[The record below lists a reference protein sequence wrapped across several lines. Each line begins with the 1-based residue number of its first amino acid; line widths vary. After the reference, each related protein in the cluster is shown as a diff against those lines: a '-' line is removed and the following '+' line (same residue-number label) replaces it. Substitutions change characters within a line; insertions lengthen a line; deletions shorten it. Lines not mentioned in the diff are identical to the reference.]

1 MNVGPYFQRAAVG
14 LALVLAA
21 ALDVLYQRLDRIP
34 VPDVPEPARSV
45 GWGGEDRVSA
55 SVDNAVTAPPAEHA
69 PVLEVRGIGKRFGA
83 VRALHDVS
91 FALYPGEVVG
101 LIGDNGA
108 GKSTL
113 VNIIAGSL
121 QPDSGEIVVDG
132 VTRRFEN
139 AAQARAAGIE
149 TVFQYLSLV
158 PTLDMAENVFLNR
171 EIFAFGQIGRWVRW
185 MDKAEMRRQTSDGF
199 TRLGLSLPS
208 PKTKVTALSG
218 GQRQAVAIARAV
230 LWGSHIVV
238 LDEPAAA
245 LGVRQTEIVLSFVEG
260 LRAHGVA
267 CIFISH
273 NMEHVMRVADRIV
286 LMRLGE
292 KIFDAPAAQTTG
304 AELVAMMTGATTVR
318 SQP

>member
-1 MNVGPYFQRAAVG
+1 
-14 LALVLAA
+14 
-21 ALDVLYQRLDRIP
+21 
-34 VPDVPEPARSV
+34 
-45 GWGGEDRVSA
+45 VSA
-55 SVDNAVTAPPAEHA
+55 SVDNAMAAPSAEHA

-132 VTRRFEN
+132 VMRRFEN

-208 PKTKVTALSG
+208 PTTKVTALSG

-260 LRAHGVA
+260 LRTHGVA

-292 KIFDAPAAQTTG
+292 KIFDASTSQTTG

>member
-1 MNVGPYFQRAAVG
+1 MSDRPATG
-14 LALVLAA
+14 
-21 ALDVLYQRLDRIP
+21 DV
-34 VPDVPEPARSV
+34 VMTEPA
-45 GWGGEDRVSA
+45 SA
-55 SVDNAVTAPPAEHA
+55 TPERL
-69 PVLEVRGIGKRFGA
+69 PVLEVRGISKRFGA

-91 FALYPGEVVG
+91 FALYPGEVAG

-121 QPDSGEIVVDG
+121 QPDSGQIFVDG
-132 VTRRFEN
+132 VERHFES

-171 EIFAFGQIGRWVRW
+171 EIFAFGQLGRWLRW
-185 MDKAEMRRQTSDGF
+185 MDKAEMRRQTSEGF
-199 TRLGLSLPS
+199 SRLGLTLPS
-208 PKTKVTALSG
+208 PRTKVAALSG

-230 LWGSHIVV
+230 IWGGHIVV

-245 LGVRQTEIVLSFVEG
+245 LGVKQTEIVLSFIER

-273 NMEHVMRVADRIV
+273 NMEHVMRVADRII

-292 KIFDAPAAQTTG
+292 KIFDAPAATTT
-304 AELVAMMTGATTVR
+304 APELVALMTGATSARAV
-318 SQP
+318 

>member
-1 MNVGPYFQRAAVG
+1 MTEAVTRTSEWELG
-14 LALVLAA
+14 
-21 ALDVLYQRLDRIP
+21 
-34 VPDVPEPARSV
+34 E
-45 GWGGEDRVSA
+45 GGE
-55 SVDNAVTAPPAEHA
+55 NGTNA
-69 PVLEVRGIGKRFGA
+69 PVLEVRGISKRFGA
-83 VRALHDVS
+83 VRALHEVS
-91 FALYPGEVVG
+91 FSLYPGEVIG
-101 LIGDNGA
+101 LVGDNGA

-121 QPDSGEIVVDG
+121 QPDGGQILVDG
-132 VTRRFEN
+132 VVRSFEN

-149 TVFQYLSLV
+149 TVFQYLSLI

-171 EIFAFGQIGRWVRW
+171 EIFGFGKLGQRLRW
-185 MDKAEMRRQTSDGF
+185 MDKKEMRRQTAAGF
-199 TRLGLSLPS
+199 TRLGLTLP
-208 PKTKVTALSG
+208 PPTTKVTALSG

-245 LGVRQTEIVLSFVEG
+245 LGVRQTAIVLSFIEG
-260 LRAHGVA
+260 LREHGVA

-292 KIFDAPAAQTTG
+292 KIFDAPAAQTSG
-304 AELVAMMTGATTVR
+304 AELVSMMTGATAVR

>member
-1 MNVGPYFQRAAVG
+1 M
-14 LALVLAA
+14 
-21 ALDVLYQRLDRIP
+21 
-34 VPDVPEPARSV
+34 
-45 GWGGEDRVSA
+45 
-55 SVDNAVTAPPAEHA
+55 
-69 PVLEVRGIGKRFGA
+69 LEVRGLSKRFGA

-91 FALYPGEVVG
+91 FALYPGEVIG

-113 VNIIAGSL
+113 VNMISGSL
-121 QPDSGEIVVDG
+121 QPDSGEILVDG
-132 VTRRFEN
+132 LERRFEN

-149 TVFQYLSLV
+149 TVFQSLSLI

-171 EIFAFGQIGRWVRW
+171 EIFGFGKLGRWLRW
-185 MDKAEMRRQTSDGF
+185 MDKAEMRRRTSEGF
-199 TRLGLSLPS
+199 ARLGLTLPS
-208 PKTKVTALSG
+208 PATKVTALSG

-245 LGVRQTEIVLSFVEG
+245 LGVKQTEIVLSFVER

-286 LMRLGE
+286 LLRLGE
-292 KIFDAPAAQTTG
+292 KIFDAPAAETT
-304 AELVAMMTGATTVR
+304 APELVAMMTGATAVR
-318 SQP
+318 AA

>member
-1 MNVGPYFQRAAVG
+1 MTETV
-14 LALVLAA
+14 
-21 ALDVLYQRLDRIP
+21 
-34 VPDVPEPARSV
+34 ARTSE
-45 GWGGEDRVSA
+45 WERRERGE
-55 SVDNAVTAPPAEHA
+55 NGTNA
-69 PVLEVRGIGKRFGA
+69 PVLEVRGISKRFGA
-83 VRALHDVS
+83 VRALHEVS
-91 FALYPGEVVG
+91 FSLYPGEVIG
-101 LIGDNGA
+101 LVGDNGA

-121 QPDSGEIVVDG
+121 QPDSGQILVDG
-132 VTRRFEN
+132 VVRSFEN

-149 TVFQYLSLV
+149 TVFQYLSLI

-171 EIFAFGQIGRWVRW
+171 EIFGFGKLGQRLRW
-185 MDKAEMRRQTSDGF
+185 MDKEEMRRQTATDF
-199 TRLGLSLPS
+199 TRLGLTLP
-208 PKTKVTALSG
+208 PPTTKVTALSG

-245 LGVRQTEIVLSFVEG
+245 LGVRQTAIVLSFIEG
-260 LRAHGVA
+260 LREHGVA

-304 AELVAMMTGATTVR
+304 AELVAMMTGATAVR

>member
-1 MNVGPYFQRAAVG
+1 MTETATGV
-14 LALVLAA
+14 
-21 ALDVLYQRLDRIP
+21 DKTQRL
-34 VPDVPEPARSV
+34 ET
-45 GWGGEDRVSA
+45 GES
-55 SVDNAVTAPPAEHA
+55 NAVA
-69 PVLEVRGIGKRFGA
+69 PVLEVRDISKRFGA

-91 FALYPGEVVG
+91 FSLYPGEVIG
-101 LIGDNGA
+101 LVGDNGA

-121 QPDSGEIVVDG
+121 QPDGGQIFVDG
-132 VTRRFEN
+132 LARNFEN

-149 TVFQYLSLV
+149 TVFQYLSLI

-171 EIFAFGQIGRWVRW
+171 EIFGFGKIGQTLRW
-185 MDKAEMRRQTSDGF
+185 MDKKEMRRQTAAGF
-199 TRLGLSLPS
+199 TRLGLTLP
-208 PKTKVTALSG
+208 PPTTKVTALSG

-245 LGVRQTEIVLSFVEG
+245 LGVRQTAIVLSFIEG
-260 LRAHGVA
+260 LREHGVA

-292 KIFDAPAAQTTG
+292 KIFDAPASSTSASD
-304 AELVAMMTGATTVR
+304 LVAMMTGAIAAR
-318 SQP
+318 AR

>member
-1 MNVGPYFQRAAVG
+1 MSARMEE
-14 LALVLAA
+14 A
-21 ALDVLYQRLDRIP
+21 ALTTT
-34 VPDVPEPARSV
+34 
-45 GWGGEDRVSA
+45 
-55 SVDNAVTAPPAEHA
+55 AVTA
-69 PVLEVRGIGKRFGA
+69 PVLEVRGISKRFGA

-113 VNIIAGSL
+113 VNVIAGTL
-121 QPDSGEIVVDG
+121 QPDGGEIVVDG
-132 VTRRFEN
+132 EVRRFEN

-171 EIFAFGQIGRWVRW
+171 EIFAFGRIGRWVRW

-199 TRLGLSLPS
+199 TRLGLTLPL

-245 LGVRQTEIVLSFVEG
+245 LGVKQTEIVLSFIER

-273 NMEHVMRVADRIV
+273 NMQHVMRVADRIV
-286 LMRLGE
+286 LLRLGE
-292 KIFDAPAAQTTG
+292 KIFDGPASGTT
-304 AELVAMMTGATTVR
+304 ASELVAMMTGAAAAR
-318 SQP
+318 AG

>member
-1 MNVGPYFQRAAVG
+1 MMIAE
-14 LALVLAA
+14 
-21 ALDVLYQRLDRIP
+21 
-34 VPDVPEPARSV
+34 PER
-45 GWGGEDRVSA
+45 
-55 SVDNAVTAPPAEHA
+55 T
-69 PVLEVRGIGKRFGA
+69 PVLEARGISKRFGA

-91 FALYPGEVVG
+91 FTLYAGEVVG

-121 QPDSGEIVVDG
+121 QPDAGEIVVDG
-132 VTRRFEN
+132 VVRQFEN
-139 AAQARAAGIE
+139 AAEAREAGIE

-171 EIFAFGQIGRWVRW
+171 EIFAFGRLGRWMRW
-185 MDKAEMRRQTSDGF
+185 MDKAEMQRQTSEGF
-199 TRLGLSLPS
+199 SRLGLTLPS
-208 PKTKVTALSG
+208 PKTKVAALSG

-245 LGVRQTEIVLSFVEG
+245 LGVKQTAIVLSFVER

-292 KIFDAPAAQTTG
+292 KIFDALAATTT
-304 AELVAMMTGATTVR
+304 APELVAMMTGATAARAV
-318 SQP
+318 

>member
-1 MNVGPYFQRAAVG
+1 MNALPRTEPTAEGMAA
-14 LALVLAA
+14 
-21 ALDVLYQRLDRIP
+21 
-34 VPDVPEPARSV
+34 E
-45 GWGGEDRVSA
+45 RV
-55 SVDNAVTAPPAEHA
+55 
-69 PVLEVRGIGKRFGA
+69 PVLEVRGISKRFGA

-91 FALYPGEVVG
+91 FQLYAGEVVG

-121 QPDSGEIVVDG
+121 APDAGTILVDG
-132 VTRRFEN
+132 AARQFET
-139 AAQARAAGIE
+139 AAQARLAGIE

-171 EIFAFGQIGRWVRW
+171 ELFAFGQVGRWLHW
-185 MDKAEMRRQTSDGF
+185 MDKAEMRRQTSEGF
-199 TRLGLSLPS
+199 ARLGLTLPS
-208 PKTKVTALSG
+208 PRTKVTALSG

-230 LWGSHIVV
+230 IWGSHIVV

-245 LGVRQTEIVLSFVEG
+245 LGVKQTEIVLSFIER
-260 LRAHGVA
+260 LREHGVA

-292 KIFDAPAAQTTG
+292 KIFDAPAASTT
-304 AELVAMMTGATTVR
+304 APELVALMTGAAPAR
-318 SQP
+318 IA

>member
-1 MNVGPYFQRAAVG
+1 MSAADETRQ
-14 LALVLAA
+14 AA
-21 ALDVLYQRLDRIP
+21 ALT
-34 VPDVPEPARSV
+34 
-45 GWGGEDRVSA
+45 
-55 SVDNAVTAPPAEHA
+55 AVAQT
-69 PVLEVRGIGKRFGA
+69 PVLEVRDIAKRFGA
-83 VRALHDVS
+83 VQALHDVS

-121 QPDSGEIVVDG
+121 PPDSGQILVDG
-132 VTRRFEN
+132 VERRFES
-139 AAQARAAGIE
+139 AAQAREAGIE
-149 TVFQYLSLV
+149 TVFQYLSLI

-171 EIFAFGQIGRWVRW
+171 EIYGFGQIGRWLRW
-185 MDKAEMRRQTSDGF
+185 MDKGEMRRQTSEGF
-199 TRLGLSLPS
+199 TRLGLTLPS

-218 GQRQAVAIARAV
+218 GPRQAVAIARAA

-245 LGVRQTEIVLSFVEG
+245 LGVRQTEIVLSFVQG

-267 CIFISH
+267 CILISH

-292 KIFDAPAAQTTG
+292 KIFDAP
-304 AELVAMMTGATTVR
+304 
-318 SQP
+318 